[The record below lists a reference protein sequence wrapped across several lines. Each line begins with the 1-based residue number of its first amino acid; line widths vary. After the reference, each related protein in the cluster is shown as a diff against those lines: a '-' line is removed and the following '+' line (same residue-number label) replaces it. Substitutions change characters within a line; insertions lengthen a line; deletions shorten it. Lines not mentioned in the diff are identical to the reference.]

1 MLFIKMKEMPIPQPN
16 NSESEKDFIQRCM
29 LNNVMVNEYEI
40 EQRFAV
46 CQDAFKTKLAGEKI
60 SFDFDGTL
68 TTKKGFEKAKQLI
81 NEGAEVYIISARQN
95 KDGMLL
101 KANEL
106 GIPVGK
112 VYATGS
118 NKAKVEKVREL
129 GISTHYDNNA
139 DVVKELG
146 NIGKLI

>member
-1 MLFIKMKEMPIPQPN
+1 MPIPQPN

-68 TTKKGFEKAKQLI
+68 TTKKGFQKAKQLI

-118 NKAKVEKVREL
+118 NEAKISKVKEL
-129 GISTHYDNNA
+129 QIVAHYDNNI